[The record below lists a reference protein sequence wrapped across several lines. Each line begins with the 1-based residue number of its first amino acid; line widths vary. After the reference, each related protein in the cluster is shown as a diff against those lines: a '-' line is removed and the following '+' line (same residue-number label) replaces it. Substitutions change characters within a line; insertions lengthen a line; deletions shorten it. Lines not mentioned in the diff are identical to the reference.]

1 MKRVLITLLLSGLA
15 GLALAG
21 SLPKDPRFD
30 QPVPL
35 QLRNGTP
42 LDKVLEAVA
51 KSVGLSPVLRDVPST
66 IVNIDLDN
74 KPFRQIWNLLID
86 TYGNG
91 IDYALLENN
100 VIVVGP
106 AAVVQKAQGIIK
118 EEPKAAAPTAEPE
131 VREFYNV
138 QSENPQ
144 QLADFINK
152 EIAGVNVQLVPGQ
165 RVLVVRTTAK
175 LQAEVAA
182 LLQRVDRP
190 AKATVVVP
198 IIQRTFTLSHGRAV
212 DLVKVIQE
220 TLAGKAIAGAQS
232 DNKEQAAVAAAA
244 TVVADARTNTLIV
257 TGTADQIT
265 QVEKV
270 IPQLDIPIQ
279 QVQLQVRIQSVDS
292 TITNSLGLKWET
304 VSGGNFIASFLQNGP
319 LSVIFDATRSLA
331 GLNIRATLDA
341 LEGQNLARRVADAN
355 LLVEDNYGAST
366 NDIRT
371 AGSQG
376 AEIRSGG
383 TLIVPLKIGDKVDV
397 REFEF
402 GPLVR
407 LRPQITNDSQIL
419 LEVFTQL
426 GGEPEEIQGT
436 SGAIKVPKQTT
447 LSRLRL
453 KDGQTVVLGGLIDKT
468 TINKES
474 KLPLLGDLP
483 LIGALF
489 KQTSSETRDV
499 ELIVVITANIVK
511 DTATR

>member
-1 MKRVLITLLLSGLA
+1 MKRLLTTLILSGLA

-30 QPVPL
+30 QPIPL
-35 QLRNGTP
+35 QLRAGLP

-51 KSVGLSPVLRDVPST
+51 KSVGLSPVLREVPST
-66 IVNIDLDN
+66 TVNIDLSG

-100 VIVVGP
+100 IIVIGP

-118 EEPKAAAPTAEPE
+118 EEPKATLPNAEPE
-131 VREFYNV
+131 VREFYNI
-138 QSENPQ
+138 QSENAQ
-144 QLADFINK
+144 QLADFVSK
-152 EIAGVNVQLVPGQ
+152 EISGVNVQLVPGQ
-165 RVLVVRTTAK
+165 RVLVVRGTAK
-175 LQAEVAA
+175 QQAEVAA

-190 AKATVVVP
+190 ARVAVVIPV
-198 IIQRTFTLSHGRAV
+198 IQRTFTLSHGRAV

-220 TLAGKAIAGAQS
+220 TLAAKAVAGAQS
-232 DNKEQAAVAAAA
+232 DNKEQAAVASAA

-257 TGTADQIT
+257 TGTAEQIS

-270 IPQLDIPIQ
+270 VPQLDVPVQ

-292 TITNSLGLKWET
+292 TVTSSLGIKWET
-304 VSGGNFIASFLQNGP
+304 VSGGNFVASFLQNGP
-319 LSVIFDATRSLA
+319 LSLIFDATKSLA

-341 LEGQNLARRVADAN
+341 LEGQNLSRRVADAN
-355 LLVEDNYGAST
+355 LIIEDNYGAATS
-366 NDIRT
+366 DIRT
-371 AGSQG
+371 TGAQG

-383 TLIVPLKIGDKVDV
+383 TLIVPLKIGDKVDA

-407 LRPQITNDSQIL
+407 LRPQITNDGQIL

-426 GGEPEEIQGT
+426 GGEPEEIQGS
-436 SGAIKVPKQTT
+436 SGAIKIPKQTT

-453 KDGQTVVLGGLIDKT
+453 KDGQTIVLGGLIDKT
-468 TINKES
+468 TRNEES
-474 KLPLLGDLP
+474 KIPLLGDLP

-489 KQTSSETRDV
+489 KQSRIENRDV
-499 ELIVVITANIVK
+499 ELIVVITANIVR